1 MTTAADVITHY
12 GPYAGGPGWWFIFPL
27 LWFLLVATVV
37 FVFVRRGRARYW
49 HYGQFAGEQK
59 LAERYAA
66 GEIDEEEYQR
76 RLAVLRQGQR

>member
-1 MTTAADVITHY
+1 MI
-12 GPYAGGPGWWFIFPL
+12 
-27 LWFLLVATVV
+27 